1 MTTLFTNDEYCD
13 FDENF
18 ETVLLEEEF
27 KNSTIQTKFTIAGKV
42 NLGFL
47 FPISSERIL
56 GRGFYRLTDPT
67 NNNDSTYHIPVLL
80 DEVLFWILVDT
91 KGVYLDCTLGGGAH
105 AEAILRRLTSSAIY
119 LGMDQDQEAIQFAS
133 NRLYEFSSQLRL
145 AKTNFSELSLFLEE
159 QKIDKVDGILMDLG
173 ISSHQI
179 DSPNRGFSFM
189 REGPLDMRFDSNNKI
204 SASQIVNSC
213 GEKELAQIFFEYGE
227 EKQSRAI
234 ARQIVRER
242 EKRSIESTIDLAGIV
257 KRVIRPTQM
266 NKSLARIFQAIRI
279 EVNKEMLHLRRVLE
293 SSLDHLKVGG
303 RLVVISYHSLEDRL
317 IKQFFRAN
325 VKRCVCPPQ
334 LPVCSCNQPGKLKI
348 LTKKPII
355 PGKEEI
361 LQNPRSR
368 SAKLR
373 VAERI

>member
-1 MTTLFTNDEYCD
+1 MATSFINDEYCD
-13 FDENF
+13 FNENF

-27 KNSTIQTKFTIAGKV
+27 GKPTTQTKLTIAGKV
-42 NLGFL
+42 DLGFL
-47 FPISSERIL
+47 FSISNERFS
-56 GRGFYRLTDPT
+56 GRGFCRLTDQA
-67 NNNDSTYHIPVLL
+67 NSNDSAYHVPVLL
-80 DEVLFWILVDT
+80 DEVLFWILVNT

-105 AEAILRRLTSSAIY
+105 AEAILRRLTPSGIY
-119 LGMDQDQEAIQFAS
+119 LGMDQDQEAIQFAGS
-133 NRLYEFSSQLRL
+133 RLHRFSAQLRL
-145 AKTNFSELSLFLEE
+145 AQTNFSELGFFLEE

-189 REGPLDMRFDSNNKI
+189 REGPLDMRFDSTNKI
-204 SASQIVNSC
+204 SASQIINSC
-213 GEKELAQIFFEYGE
+213 EERELAQIFFEYGE
-227 EKQSRAI
+227 EKKSRTI
-234 ARQIVRER
+234 ARQIVLER
-242 EKRSIESTIDLAGIV
+242 EKGRIESTIDLAKII
-257 KRVIRPTQM
+257 KRVIRPTKV

-279 EVNKEMLHLRRVLE
+279 EVNKEMLHLRRALE

-303 RLVVISYHSLEDRL
+303 RFVVISYHSLEDRL

-325 VKRCVCPPQ
+325 VKRCVCPPE
-334 LPVCSCNQPGKLKI
+334 LPVCICDQPGKLKI
-348 LTKKPII
+348 LTKKPIS

-373 VAERI
+373 VVERI